1 MPDHGISSMG
11 VERQSFRVSVAGGEL
26 SAWSVRPAGH
36 PDGPTL
42 VFVHGKTFPSVPDFD
57 LQVPGAAQ
65 THSYMEYLARR
76 GVHCWCFDHRGFGAS
91 WKPVEGSLFTSR
103 VRAQDLLAV
112 LATVRRLSPSPLTI
126 AGLSMGC
133 STVAAALER
142 DPDIAERI
150 ILLGPSGWRRLGTS
164 EAKSDWRAS
173 VLKSGLKRSSYISA
187 DFPSLEKRLWVGEEA
202 RVSRAAFEAFVA
214 QAIAANPAGP
224 ADRVTALI
232 SNLVPFIK
240 KPAIRVPVLAVRGSD
255 DTLAT
260 DEDIEAVRR
269 FVDPSLLTTRAF
281 PNRKHDLHLY
291 NEREDVF
298 ECIHDF
304 VKS

>member
-1 MPDHGISSMG
+1 MPDQRISSMD
-11 VERQSFRVSVAGGEL
+11 VERQSFRVSADGGEL

-36 PDGPTL
+36 PGGPTV

-91 WKPVEGSLFTSR
+91 WKPAEGSLFTSR
-103 VRAQDLLAV
+103 VRSKDLMAV
-112 LATVRRLSPSPLTI
+112 LATVRRLSPSPLTV
-126 AGLSMGC
+126 AGLSLGC
-133 STVAAALER
+133 ATLAAALER
-142 DPDIAERI
+142 DANIADRI

-164 EAKSDWRAS
+164 EAESDRQAS
-173 VLKSGLKRSSYISA
+173 ILKSGLQRSSYVSA

-202 RVSRAAFEAFVA
+202 RVSRPAFESFVA
-214 QAIAANPAGP
+214 QAISANPSGP
-224 ADRVTALI
+224 ADRVTALV
-232 SNLVPFIK
+232 SNIVPFVDR
-240 KPAIRVPVLAVRGSD
+240 PTLRVPVLALRGSD

-260 DEDIEAVRR
+260 NEDIEAVRG
-269 FVDPSLLTTRAF
+269 FVDPSLLTTRVF
-281 PNRKHDLHLY
+281 PDRKHDLHLY

-304 VKS
+304 VRS